1 MSAVTSEY
9 SSLLNKD
16 SKRGASAHELNTSIN
31 DDYTAEL
38 PPVPPLSLEYEYDL
52 NDRWGATPR
61 IRTQWLKPS
70 QSFSNITRALSIRDI
85 EQSSLSVPKSPSLDK
100 ERDRFDST
108 TLPDDGILGFQY
120 DKWGI
125 WNAVEG
131 TPGLL
136 IAVILN
142 LFLSTSFGL
151 AMFPPEW
158 TFPAEVPRAIG
169 VQMFLFS
176 TLICQ
181 LVLTKM
187 SQFPGPVGMMMV
199 ENIPFMQVISR
210 AAVKA
215 QGQGIETFSTVFIT
229 FALASVVVGVFFY
242 CLGKFN
248 LGNAVYFFPKHIIVG
263 CIGGI
268 GIFIFQ
274 TGMEVASNVPW
285 KWSIENMELY
295 CTSKVAPFWVL
306 AVGFELLLRVLQK
319 SFKHLAFL
327 PPFFFIS
334 IPPVFYGALYLLRIP
349 VSTAH
354 EGGWFFERGPAV
366 KNPFLMWEL
375 MDVRTVQWSVVA
387 ESLPTIIALT
397 IFSLMHVPINIPSLS
412 LSTQHMVDMNNEL
425 KAHGWS
431 NLVAGLCG
439 GLQNYLCYSNS
450 LLYFKC
456 NGRGRVSGYLLAILT
471 CVFFYFGPTI
481 VYYIPRCMAEC
492 LLIHVGVDLTKEGIW
507 DSRNGLDNFEYASV
521 IIIALV
527 MTSYGLTAGLALG
540 VVCAAVAFTLQIT
553 NHVDPIRGITP
564 ATTLRSSHK
573 RSKAAIALLDKFSK
587 HILVVQ
593 LQGQLFFL
601 NATTLASVIE
611 KRLIE
616 AQSAGSHEIWCL
628 ILDFTLVLAIDS
640 SAAETVAGLYDIC
653 QKYGVRLCYSRTSKQ
668 GFPCAVELSER
679 LEALSAKSSY
689 RHDSAS
695 NSPRHGT
702 ALDSRRESSTSLG
715 NSNHGGMVS
724 GRMDSMD
731 SVGSHKN
738 YQTLGDGTA
747 TIQVDVNAPL
757 VHEFSNI
764 HIADSLNDA
773 LAWCEDVVIA
783 HVTGTSLSDEFEM
796 PDFKD
801 KPRYLRQIYSIVPSD
816 VSYESVDRLFSY
828 FKKRNIPA
836 GSVLWRLGD
845 VSQHAVVLATGRLL
859 NSLEDEPCT
868 TETIDVGHLVGEYGL
883 LTGHRR
889 YGTLTATEP
898 SVILELDMQRYQEME
913 RRDPLLALVLSKIC
927 MAYLH
932 HRVMHVSNR
941 IWECHCLPV

>member
-1 MSAVTSEY
+1 MNVIESEY

-16 SKRGASAHELNTSIN
+16 SHGSIEEDN
-31 DDYTAEL
+31 MGDL
-38 PPVPPLSLEYEYDL
+38 PPPPPLSLEYEYDM

-61 IRTQWLKPS
+61 IRSQWLKPS
-70 QSFSNITRALSIRDI
+70 GSFSNITRALSIRDM
-85 EQSSLSVPKSPSLDK
+85 EQSYTNAPKSPAF
-100 ERDRFDST
+100 EPIGDRFESPPT
-108 TLPDDGILGFQY
+108 QKEQFLGFQY
-120 DKWGI
+120 QEWGL
-125 WNAVEG
+125 WSATER

-136 IAVILN
+136 IALILN

-151 AMFPPEW
+151 ATFPPEW

-176 TLICQ
+176 TLVCQ
-181 LVLTKM
+181 IVLTRL
-187 SQFPGPVGMMMV
+187 SQFPGAVGMMMV
-199 ENIPFMQVISR
+199 ENIPFLQVISR
-210 AAVKA
+210 AAVQA
-215 QGQGIETFSTVFIT
+215 QGPGIETFSTVFVT
-229 FALASVVVGVFFY
+229 FALASIIVGVFFY

-285 KWSIENMELY
+285 KWSIENLELY
-295 CTSKVAPFWVL
+295 CTDKVVSLWLL
-306 AVGFELLLRVLQK
+306 AVFFEIVLRILQK
-319 SFKHLAFL
+319 TFKHLAFL
-327 PPFFFIS
+327 PPFYFIS
-334 IPPVFYGALYLLRIP
+334 IPPVFYGCLYLMGIP
-349 VSTAH
+349 VATAH
-354 EGGWFFERGPAV
+354 EHGWFFERGPAV
-366 KNPFLMWEL
+366 QNPFLIWQL
-375 MDVRTVQWSVVA
+375 MDLRTVQWSVVGQ
-387 ESLPTIIALT
+387 SIPTIIALT

-431 NLVAGLCG
+431 NLVSGFCG

-456 NGRGRVSGYLLAILT
+456 NGRGRVSGYLLALLT
-471 CVFFYFGPTI
+471 CIFFYFGPTI
-481 VYYIPRCMAEC
+481 VYYIPRCMAGC

-507 DSRNGLDNFEYASV
+507 DSRKGLDNFEYASV

-553 NHVDPIRGITP
+553 NHVDPVRGITP
-564 ATTLRSSHK
+564 ATTLRSSQK
-573 RSKAAIALLDKFSK
+573 RSKAATALLDKFSK

-601 NATTLASVIE
+601 NATSFASVIE
-611 KRLIE
+611 KRLVE
-616 AQSAGSHEIWCL
+616 AQRGGSHDIWCL

-653 QKYGVRLCYSRTSKQ
+653 RKYGVRLCYSRTSKQ

-679 LEALSAKSSY
+679 LESLSMKQ
-689 RHDSAS
+689 DFQK
-695 NSPRHGT
+695 SPRDGT
-702 ALDSRRESSTSLG
+702 ALDSRRDSNTSL
-715 NSNHGGMVS
+715 SNDN
-724 GRMDSMD
+724 GRHLDRADSTT
-731 SVGSHKN
+731 SSIGSFN
-738 YQTLGDGTA
+738 YQS
-747 TIQVDVNAPL
+747 IDVSAPL
-757 VHEFSNI
+757 VTSFGYI
-764 HIADSLNDA
+764 HIADSLDDA
-773 LAWCEDVVIA
+773 LAWCEDAVIA
-783 HVTGTSLSDEFEM
+783 HVTGTSLSGEFDM

-816 VSYESVDRLFSY
+816 VSYESVDKLFSY
-828 FKKRNIPA
+828 FKKRSVPT
-836 GSVLWRLGD
+836 GTVLWRLGD
-845 VSQHAVVLATGRLL
+845 ASHHAVVLATGRLI

-868 TETIDVGHLVGEYGL
+868 METINVGHLVGEYGL

-889 YGTLTATEP
+889 YGTLTAVEP
-898 SVILELDMQRYQEME
+898 SVILELDLARYQEME
-913 RRDPLLALVLSKIC
+913 RRDPQLALVLSKIC